1 MERLE
6 TFDTFEGHHFLTKD
20 RAEHP
25 LDAHVVM
32 READAL
38 FDVDYPPSGYV
49 RTVDYPGHREKTT
62 TTPAVKDGVNKG
74 KARHKYVVRTDTGEV
89 LGLHSH
95 TYAETDGYSFIAD
108 MAEEMFPEST
118 TSCTVFGNGEKIAVT
133 QDLVNPV
140 DLGGGDVI
148 QSQVCW
154 ITSYNGVWP
163 TAVYDL
169 TRRLFCQNQLV
180 GQMPLVRVKHTKNH
194 DHLLEMRIRILE
206 GSIARAKTV
215 SAMAR
220 VLRDQEYSDE
230 QFDRLVSQILP
241 VNHTEMTERQANN
254 VLTRQ
259 QYCRGAWYKEK
270 EEFGAGNRWL
280 AYNAVQGAEQH
291 RINGRVRGGQFSRD
305 RALEKAIDQK
315 TPLAEKALALL
326 SA

>member
-1 MERLE
+1 ME
-6 TFDTFEGHHFLTKD
+6 TFDTHMGHHFLTKD
-20 RAEHP
+20 KAEHP
-25 LDAHVVM
+25 MDAHVVM
-32 READAL
+32 AEADAL
-38 FDVDYPPSGYV
+38 FDVAYPASSYV
-49 RTVDYPGHREKTT
+49 RKEGDDPF
-62 TTPAVKDGVNKG
+62 DGVVVTPSVKG
-74 KARHKYVVRTDTGEV
+74 GLHGGTPLHKYVMRTDTGDV

-95 TYAETDGYSFIAD
+95 KYAETDGYRYIAD

-118 TSCTVFGNGEKIAVT
+118 TSCTVFGKGEKIAVT

-140 DLGGGDVI
+140 DLGDGDII

-169 TRRLFCQNQLV
+169 TSRLFCQNQLV
-180 GQMPLVRVKHTKNH
+180 GRDPLVRVKHTKNH

-280 AYNAVQGAEQH
+280 AYNAIQGAEQH
-291 RINGRVRGGQFSRD
+291 RINGRVRGGTFSRD

>member
-6 TFDTFEGHHFLTKD
+6 TFDTFEGHHMLTRD

-32 READAL
+32 REAGAL
-38 FDVDYPPSGYV
+38 FDVAYPPSIYHKFEAMTYV
-49 RTVDYPGHREKTT
+49 
-62 TTPAVKDGVNKG
+62 TPRVKDGTNKG
-74 KARHKYVVRTDTGEV
+74 KARHKYVVRTDTDEV

-95 TYAETDGYSFIAD
+95 TYAETNGYDFIAD

-118 TSCTVFGNGEKIAVT
+118 TSCTVFGKGEKIAVT

-140 DLGGGDVI
+140 DLGDGDII

-169 TRRLFCQNQLV
+169 TSRLFCQNQLV

-194 DHLLEMRIRILE
+194 DQLLEMRIRILE

-291 RINGRVRGGQFSRD
+291 RINGRVRGGTFSRD

>member
-6 TFDTFEGHHFLTKD
+6 TFDAFEGHHFLTKD

-32 READAL
+32 REAGAL
-38 FDVDYPPSGYV
+38 FDVAYPASGY
-49 RTVDYPGHREKTT
+49 REKDWRDG
-62 TTPAVKDGVNKG
+62 VKFPLVQTGVNKG

-95 TYAETDGYSFIAD
+95 TYAETDGYDFIAD

-118 TSCTVFGNGEKIAVT
+118 TSCTVFGEGEKIAVT

-140 DLGGGDVI
+140 DLGDGDII